1 MPRITKFTIS
11 FLLLL
16 ILSACTA
23 APLPTTTP
31 ESTQT
36 STVTSI
42 STITVT
48 ANPSSTS
55 IPTPSPTTD
64 PVRLLPVYEPQ
75 NYLNHILY
83 DDDICML
90 PCWGNITLGETT
102 YDTAFRYLRP
112 IIDLPEDHVYVPEI
126 RIERRNGFRLI
137 ADDEGE
143 WIKASFHY
151 DSDGIIQLIETNRI
165 GYNMQQLIQTYGRP
179 QGFYFFSYYDIEYAY
194 KRMTNVIF
202 FYPDQH
208 FMAVYTQ
215 VDDVE
220 AFINFCSSNI
230 ERDRSPDLM
239 IWSGE
244 KDFESLSNLY
254 YAKSGL
260 HELIR
265 NVNDYASEEAI
276 EAFFNSAGR
285 DEMCLLIDYPW
296 N

>member
-1 MPRITKFTIS
+1 MPRITKFTIT

-16 ILSACTA
+16 SLTGCTA
-23 APLPTTTP
+23 APVPTATP
-31 ESTQT
+31 EPTLT
-36 STVTSI
+36 SMATYT
-42 STITVT
+42 STITPT
-48 ANPSSTS
+48 RIPSST
-55 IPTPSPTTD
+55 PMPSPTTD
-64 PVRLLPVYEPQ
+64 PVLLLPTYEPQ
-75 NYLNHILY
+75 EFLNHLLY

-90 PCWGNITLGETT
+90 PCWGNITPGETT

-112 IIDLPEDHVYVPEI
+112 IIDLPEDHIHVPEI
-126 RIERRNGFRLI
+126 RIERRDGFRLI

-143 WIKASFHY
+143 WIRASFHY

-194 KRMTNVIF
+194 KRMTNVF
-202 FYPDQH
+202 FYYPDQH

-230 ERDRSPDLM
+230 EKDRAPDLM

-244 KDFESLSNLY
+244 KGFESLANLF

-265 NVNDYASEEAI
+265 NVNDYASEESI
-276 EAFFNSAGR
+276 ETFFNSADR

-296 N
+296 D